1 MSSGAVPSEPTREE
15 LEATIRD
22 LRSQIARLREELRL
36 VQRDR
41 HETPPHYL

>member
-1 MSSGAVPSEPTREE
+1 MSSDAVPSEPTREE
-15 LEATIRD
+15 LEETIRD

>member
-15 LEATIRD
+15 LEETIRD

>member
-1 MSSGAVPSEPTREE
+1 MGAEQNLERLSRE
-15 LEATIRD
+15 D
-22 LRSQIARLREELRL
+22 LVVLVKSLRAEIDRLNGELRK

>member
-15 LEATIRD
+15 LEETIRD

-36 VQRDR
+36 VRRDR